1 MSPPNPFILAS
12 DASPHLLPLL
22 RSNPS
27 LATTQDP
34 TGYSL
39 LHALSSYSHPT
50 LLLTLHREFHLN
62 PTTLLDSDGETAL
75 FAAESVAVARVLVE
89 EMGCD
94 ISVRNREGETAEEKI
109 RGEGEFVGVADY
121 LGGVRRKKE
130 GSTGEEEGG
139 EKGEEG
145 EGRGGEGPLPRLPPN
160 VTVNMGVAE
169 EEEEEV
175 VADPAFRARIEELA
189 AREDFRDEEGQ
200 RRLKELV
207 TEAVRG
213 VERDVGA
220 EGRDVRRRV

>member
-12 DASPHLLPLL
+12 SASPHLLPLL
-22 RSNPS
+22 RSHPH

-39 LHALSSYSHPT
+39 LHALTSYSHPA
-50 LLLTLHREFHLN
+50 LLLTLSREFHLDPN
-62 PTTLLDSDGETAL
+62 ALLDSDGETAL

-89 EMGCD
+89 DMGCD
-94 ISVRNREGETAEEKI
+94 IGVRNREGETAEEKI
-109 RGEGEFVGVADY
+109 RAEGEW
-121 LGGVRRKKE
+121 E
-130 GSTGEEEGG
+130 
-139 EKGEEG
+139 
-145 EGRGGEGPLPRLPPN
+145 N
-160 VTVNMGVAE
+160 E
-169 EEEEEV
+169 EEE

-189 AREDFRDEEGQ
+189 ARDDFRDEEGQ